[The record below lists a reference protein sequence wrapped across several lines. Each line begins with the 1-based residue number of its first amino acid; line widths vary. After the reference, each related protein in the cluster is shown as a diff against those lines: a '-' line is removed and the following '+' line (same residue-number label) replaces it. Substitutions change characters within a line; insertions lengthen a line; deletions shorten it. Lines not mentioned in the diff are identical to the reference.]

1 MARAARRGES
11 AAPVLGPEHR
21 IVVLHGKELFL
32 VWEHSR
38 RLAERLK
45 EVHGDVAAAHF
56 DGVSASAAEVLDEL
70 RSFGLLA
77 PHTLVIV
84 DDAERFLAV
93 EGKRRALEA
102 YAGQPEAHST
112 LLLRAGTWRPG
123 NLDKMIAKVGAVVR
137 CDPVPEAKALAWCV
151 ARAAKRHEATLQRD
165 AAELLVERIGVDLG
179 RLDGEIAKLSAA
191 AAVRDGSAVV
201 GRELV
206 VELVG
211 RSREEEAWLIQEV
224 LLRGDPAAAVA
235 AMRELLSISRAAPQQ
250 LTWALSELARK
261 LEAAA
266 SLREAGVPD
275 GQIAKQLRLWGDT
288 RGPIL
293 TAARRVPRDR
303 LAGLLHRA
311 VDLDFRMKRGRA
323 GDLARS
329 LEAAAADFAGR
340 LSA

>member
-38 RLAERLK
+38 RLCEKLK
-45 EVHGDVAAAHF
+45 EAHGDVATVHF

-93 EGKRRALEA
+93 EGKRRALES
-102 YAGQPEAHST
+102 YAGQPESQST

-123 NLDKMIAKVGAVVR
+123 NLDKMIAKVGAVLR
-137 CDPVPEAKALAWCV
+137 CDPVPDAKALAWCV
-151 ARAAKRHEATLQRD
+151 ARAAKRHQATLERD
-165 AAELLVERIGVDLG
+165 AAELLIERIGVDLG
-179 RLDGEIAKLSAA
+179 RLDGEIAKLAA
-191 AAVRDGSAVV
+191 AASKADASAVV
-201 GRELV
+201 DRNLV

-224 LLRGDPAAAVA
+224 LLRGDPASAVA
-235 AMRELLSISRAAPQQ
+235 TMRELLSISRAAPQQ
-250 LTWALSELARK
+250 LTWALAELARK

-266 SLREAGVPD
+266 ALRDAGVPD
-275 GQIAKQLRLWGDT
+275 QQIATQLRLWGET

-293 TAARRVPRDR
+293 TAARRCSRDR
-303 LAGLLHRA
+303 LAELLHRA

>member
-1 MARAARRGES
+1 M
-11 AAPVLGPEHR
+11 
-21 IVVLHGKELFL
+21 VVLHGKELFL

-38 RLAERLK
+38 RLADRLR
-45 EVHGDVAAAHF
+45 EVHGDVATAHF
-56 DGVSASAAEVLDEL
+56 DGASASAAEVLDEL

-84 DDAERFLAV
+84 DDAERFLGV
-93 EGKRRALEA
+93 ESKRRALET
-102 YAGQPEAHST
+102 YAGQPEEHST

-151 ARAAKRHEATLQRD
+151 ARAAKRHDATLERD

-179 RLDGEIAKLSAA
+179 RLDGEMAKLAA
-191 AAVRDGSAVV
+191 AAAEGEGPAVV
-201 GRELV
+201 NRELV

-224 LLRGDPAAAVA
+224 LLRGDPAAAMA
-235 AMRELLSISRAAPQQ
+235 AMRELLTISRAAPQQ

-266 SLREAGVPD
+266 SLKDAGVPD
-275 GQIAKQLRLWGDT
+275 QQIAKHLRLWGET

-293 TAARRVPRDR
+293 SAARRVPRAR
-303 LAGLLHRA
+303 LAALLHRT
-311 VDLDFRMKRGRA
+311 VDLDYRMKRGRA
-323 GDLARS
+323 GDLPRS

-340 LSA
+340 VSA